1 MSDWTTGA
9 AVPMLTREEYV
20 AKVLR
25 EAILRSD
32 IKPGERLDQ
41 TKIAEQF
48 RVSRTPVRNAL
59 LILSNEGLVE
69 MTPHAGA
76 MVSEMQPAEIE
87 EIYFIRGVLE
97 GIAARLAVESM
108 TDEDLELLEK
118 RLEDLDTTDDLDR
131 WIEHNKQFHFQLYSA
146 ARRPRLL
153 SLIASI
159 HDLTLPYSHRY
170 IGSEDHR
177 RIASAGH
184 HHIFQACR
192 ERNGALVEVAV
203 KEHLDAVCRG
213 VLGSCEQLELAYRKV
228 YSIDPKE

>member
-1 MSDWTTGA
+1 MSVWTAGA

-25 EAILRSD
+25 EAILRSE

-41 TKIAEQF
+41 TKIAEQL

-76 MVSEMQPAEIE
+76 VVSEMQPEEIE
-87 EIYFIRGVLE
+87 EVYFLRGVLE
-97 GIAARLAVESM
+97 GIAARLAAESM
-108 TDEDLELLEK
+108 TDEHAALLRSMLDDL
-118 RLEDLDTTDDLDR
+118 DDTTDPDE
-131 WIEHNKQFHFQLYSA
+131 WIQHNKRFHFQVYSG

-159 HDLTLPYSHRY
+159 HDLTMPYSYRY

-177 RIASAGH
+177 RIASEGH
-184 HHIFQACR
+184 HRIFQACQQR
-192 ERNGALVEVAV
+192 DGCLAEAVV
-203 KEHLDAVCRG
+203 KEHLETVCKG
-213 VLGSCEQLELAYRKV
+213 VLGSCEEPKSALQQV
-228 YSIDPKE
+228 YAIDHKE

>member
-1 MSDWTTGA
+1 MSDWTTDA
-9 AVPMLTREEYV
+9 VVPMLTREEYV

-25 EAILRSD
+25 EAILRSE

-76 MVSEMQPAEIE
+76 VVSEMRPAEIE
-87 EIYFIRGVLE
+87 ELYFIRGVLE
-97 GIAARLAVESM
+97 GIAARLAAESM
-108 TDEDLELLEK
+108 TDEDLALLRK
-118 RLEDLDTTDDLDR
+118 RLEDLDKTDDLDH
-131 WIEHNKQFHFQLYSA
+131 WTEHNKRFHLQLYSGS
-146 ARRPRLL
+146 RRPRLL

-170 IGSEDHR
+170 IGSEEHR

-184 HHIFQACR
+184 HRIFQACQ
-192 ERNGALVEVAV
+192 ERSGQLAEVAV
-203 KEHLDAVCRG
+203 KEHLEAVCRG
-213 VLGSCEQLELAYRKV
+213 VLGSCEQPEKV
-228 YSIDPKE
+228 LD

>member
-1 MSDWTTGA
+1 MSDWTAGV

-25 EAILRSD
+25 EAILRSE

-41 TKIAEQF
+41 TRIAEQL

-76 MVSEMQPAEIE
+76 VVSEMQPEEIE
-87 EIYFIRGVLE
+87 EIYFLRGVLE
-97 GIAARLAVESM
+97 GIAARLAAERMS
-108 TDEDLELLEK
+108 DGDLASLRNIL
-118 RLEDLDTTDDLDR
+118 DDLDR
-131 WIEHNKQFHFQLYSA
+131 TSDPGEWIQHNRRFHFQVYRG

-159 HDLTLPYSHRY
+159 HDLTMPYSYRY

-177 RIASAGH
+177 RIASEGH
-184 HHIFQACR
+184 NRIFQACQQR
-192 ERNGALVEVAV
+192 DGSLAEALVKV
-203 KEHLDAVCRG
+203 HLETVCKG
-213 VLGSCEQLELAYRKV
+213 VLGSCE
-228 YSIDPKE
+228 DPKLALQQVYTIDQKG

>member
-1 MSDWTTGA
+1 MDSWALGA
-9 AVPMLTREEYV
+9 AAPMLTREEYV
-20 AKVLR
+20 AKLLR
-25 EAILRSD
+25 EAILRGELE
-32 IKPGERLDQ
+32 PGQRLDQ
-41 TKIAEQF
+41 TRIAQEL

-76 MVSEMQPAEIE
+76 VVSEMQPAEIE

-97 GIAARLAVESM
+97 GIAARLAAEYA
-108 TDEDLELLEK
+108 TDEDLALLKK
-118 RLEDLDTTDDLDR
+118 RLKELDSTEDPDE
-131 WIEHNKQFHFQLYSA
+131 WIQRNKRFHFQVYSGA
-146 ARRPRLL
+146 KRPRLL

-184 HHIFQACR
+184 HRILQACQKR
-192 ERNGALVEVAV
+192 DGGLAEAAV
-203 KEHLDAVCRG
+203 KEHLETVCKG
-213 VLGSCEQLELAYRKV
+213 VLGSCEEPQLTFQQDYA
-228 YSIDPKE
+228 ID

>member
-1 MSDWTTGA
+1 MSDWTAGA

-25 EAILRSD
+25 DAILRSE

-41 TKIAEQF
+41 TKIAEQL

-69 MTPHAGA
+69 MAPHAGA
-76 MVSEMQPAEIE
+76 VVTEMQPAEIE

-97 GIAARLAVESM
+97 GIAARLAAECM
-108 TDEDLELLEK
+108 TDEEVVRL
-118 RLEDLDTTDDLDR
+118 RRTLEDLDQADNPDE
-131 WIEHNKQFHFQLYSA
+131 WIEHNKHFHLQIYSG

-153 SLIASI
+153 SLITSI
-159 HDLTLPYSHRY
+159 HDLTLPYSYRY

-177 RIASAGH
+177 RAAGAGH
-184 HHIFQACR
+184 HRIFEACQQR
-192 ERNGALVEVAV
+192 DGRLAEAVV
-203 KEHLDAVCRG
+203 KEHLETVCKG
-213 VLGSCEQLELAYRKV
+213 VLGSCEEPQLALQQV
-228 YSIDPKE
+228 YTIDHKE

>member
-1 MSDWTTGA
+1 MSDWTAGV

-25 EAILRSD
+25 EAILRSEF
-32 IKPGERLDQ
+32 KPGERLDQ
-41 TKIAEQF
+41 TRIAEQL

-59 LILSNEGLVE
+59 LILANEGLVE

-76 MVSEMQPAEIE
+76 VVSEMQPGEIE

-97 GIAARLAVESM
+97 GIAARLAVERM
-108 TDEDLELLEK
+108 TDEDLVLLGNA
-118 RLEDLDTTDDLDR
+118 LDDLDTASDPDE
-131 WIEHNKQFHFQLYSA
+131 WIQHNKRFHFQVYSG

-159 HDLTLPYSHRY
+159 HDLTLPYSYRY
-170 IGSEDHR
+170 IGSKDHR

-184 HHIFQACR
+184 HRILQACQNR
-192 ERNGALVEVAV
+192 DGRLAEAAV
-203 KEHLDAVCRG
+203 KEHLEAVCRG
-213 VLGSCEQLELAYRKV
+213 VLDSREESELVFQQVQPA
-228 YSIDPKE
+228 D

>member
-1 MSDWTTGA
+1 MSNWSAGA
-9 AVPMLTREEYV
+9 AVPVMTREEYV

-25 EAILRSD
+25 EAILRSE

-41 TKIAEQF
+41 TKIADQL

-76 MVSEMQPAEIE
+76 VVSEMQPAEIE
-87 EIYFIRGVLE
+87 EVFFIRRVLE
-97 GIAARLAVESM
+97 GIAARLAAEAM
-108 TDEDLELLEK
+108 EDEDLAKLGKILEELDGTAEPESWAQLN
-118 RLEDLDTTDDLDR
+118 RR
-131 WIEHNKQFHFQLYSA
+131 FHFQLYKG

-153 SLIASI
+153 SLITSI

-177 RIASAGH
+177 RLASTGH
-184 HHIFQACR
+184 RLIYQACQNR
-192 ERNGALVEVAV
+192 DGRLAEEAI
-203 KEHLDAVCRG
+203 KEHLETVCKG
-213 VLGSCEQLELAYRKV
+213 VLGSCDEPSLALRHLHV
-228 YSIDPKE
+228 DQKE

>member
-1 MSDWTTGA
+1 
-9 AVPMLTREEYV
+9 MLTREEYV

-25 EAILRSD
+25 EAILRSE

-41 TKIAEQF
+41 TKIAEQL

-76 MVSEMQPAEIE
+76 VVSEMQPAEIE

-97 GIAARLAVESM
+97 GIAARLSAESM
-108 TDEDLELLEK
+108 TDEDLARLKRKLEN
-118 RLEDLDTTDDLDR
+118 LDTMDDLDH
-131 WIEHNKQFHFQLYSA
+131 WIEHNKQFHFQLYSG

-184 HHIFQACR
+184 HRIFQACQ
-192 ERNGALVEVAV
+192 ERSGRLAEAAV
-203 KEHLDAVCRG
+203 KEHLEAVCRG
-213 VLGSCEQLELAYRKV
+213 VLGSCEEPESVFQQV
-228 YSIDPKE
+228 YSID

>member
-1 MSDWTTGA
+1 MSDWKAGA

-25 EAILRSD
+25 EAILRSE

-41 TKIAEQF
+41 TRIAEQF

-76 MVSEMQPAEIE
+76 IVSEMQPEEIE

-97 GIAARLAVESM
+97 GIAARLSVESM
-108 TDEDLELLEK
+108 TGEDLALLKE
-118 RLEDLDTTDDLDR
+118 RLDDFDTSGDLDN
-131 WIEHNKQFHFQLYSA
+131 WIEHNRQFHLQLYKA

-153 SLIASI
+153 SLIANI
-159 HDLTLPYSHRY
+159 HDLALPYSYRY
-170 IGSEDHR
+170 IGSEEHR
-177 RIASAGH
+177 RMASAGH
-184 HHIFQACR
+184 RRIFQACQ
-192 ERNGALVEVAV
+192 ERNGALVETAV
-203 KEHLDAVCRG
+203 KEHLEAVCKG
-213 VLGSCEQLELAYRKV
+213 VLGSCDQTEVV
-228 YSIDPKE
+228 YQEVYPIDSKE

>member
-1 MSDWTTGA
+1 MSDWTVGV

-25 EAILRSD
+25 EAILRSE

-41 TKIAEQF
+41 TKIAEQL

-76 MVSEMQPAEIE
+76 VVSEMQPAEIE

-97 GIAARLAVESM
+97 GIAAHLAAERM
-108 TDEDLELLEK
+108 TDEDLALLRK
-118 RLEDLDTTDDLDR
+118 RLEDLDHTANPDE
-131 WIEHNKQFHFQLYSA
+131 WIQHNKRFHFQIYGGA
-146 ARRPRLL
+146 GRPRLL

-159 HDLTLPYSHRY
+159 HDLTLPYSYRY

-184 HHIFQACR
+184 HRIFEACQQR
-192 ERNGALVEVAV
+192 DGCLAEAAV
-203 KEHLDAVCRG
+203 KEHLETVCKG
-213 VLGSCEQLELAYRKV
+213 VLGSCEEPQSAFQQV
-228 YSIDPKE
+228 YAID